1 MCWLDSLIFMIMNL
15 KWALAKA
22 RQSYYTFHS
31 KFIFLLSKPTYN
43 SLPFLNLEYS
53 PFWGFT
59 DGAVVTNPPAN
70 ARDARDVSL
79 IPELGRFSTVGD
91 GKRLQY
97 SCLENSMHRGAWWAT
112 VHGIKKRQTQMNT
125 HTHTHTHTY
134 THKHTPLSFHI
145 SFQWISHLS
154 STLFRRKFSKYLHIS
169 GVLTPLPLK

>member
-1 MCWLDSLIFMIMNL
+1 MIMNL

-53 PFWGFT
+53 PFRGFT

-125 HTHTHTHTY
+125 HTHTHTHTHIH
-134 THKHTPLSFHI
+134 TQTHTPFIPHFIPVNIASLFYPFQKKILKVLAYIWSPHSFTTEVMI
-145 SFQWISHLS
+145 
-154 STLFRRKFSKYLHIS
+154 
-169 GVLTPLPLK
+169 